1 MTGKVKLGIFGAVVV
16 AGGFLAYSIIN
27 KPFKKIED
35 AEPQYEMTATELFD
49 AFAQDETKA
58 NARFVQPT
66 PALILVSGEIAES
79 NTENGVTNVLL
90 KTDNDMNFVVCELD
104 THSDHK
110 NLKFNAGSKVR
121 FKGLCVGLTMD
132 VVLNRCVQVP

>member
-1 MTGKVKLGIFGAVVV
+1 MTGKMKLGIFGAVVV
-16 AGGFLAYSIIN
+16 AGGLLAYSIIN
-27 KPFKKIED
+27 KPFKKIQD
-35 AEPQYEMTATELFD
+35 AEPQFEMTATELFD
-49 AFAQDETKA
+49 AFAQDEAKA
-58 NARFVQPT
+58 NARFVQPA

-79 NTENGVTNVLL
+79 NTENGITNVLL

-104 THSDHK
+104 THSDHN

-121 FKGLCVGLTMD
+121 FKGLCVGLAMD